1 MDVNKEAAQSLIN
14 RAMSSTSLSLA
25 IRLLSAA
32 FRLDN
37 TLEVGKLEREYSILW
52 QERQAQ
58 ERIKGA

>member
-25 IRLLSAA
+25 ILLISAA